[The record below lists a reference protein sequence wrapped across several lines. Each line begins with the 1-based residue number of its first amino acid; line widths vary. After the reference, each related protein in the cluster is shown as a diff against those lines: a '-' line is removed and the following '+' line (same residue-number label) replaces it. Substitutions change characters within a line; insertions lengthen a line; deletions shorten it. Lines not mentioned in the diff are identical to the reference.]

1 MSGIKRSLFVALAMA
16 ALAACGQSSER
27 EPSAVGPTGMEIEPL
42 TIVTDTGR
50 HDFLV
55 EVADTEE
62 ERAQGLMFRPPLE
75 DNQGMLFELEEVA
88 EQSFWM
94 RNTPSSLD
102 IIYIGPDGRIVS
114 IARHTT
120 PNSDTRLFSNGPA
133 MGVVELRAGRA
144 AEIGADPGDLVEHPF
159 FE

>member
-1 MSGIKRSLFVALAMA
+1 MYGITRVFALILCAAVAAG
-16 ALAACGQSSER
+16 CGQTSEA
-27 EPSAVGPTGMEIEPL
+27 EAPAVGPTGMEIEPL

-102 IIYIGPDGRIVS
+102 IIYIGPDGRIIS

-120 PNSDTRLFSNGPA
+120 PNSDTRLYSNGSA

-144 AEIGADPGDLVEHPF
+144 GEIGAEPGDQVEHPF
-159 FE
+159 FQ